1 MILGSFSRAI
11 ASLAREHFFSGQ
23 VGTPPAKRVRRAR
36 KDNSND
42 VVMTVRKFSDRAADF
57 VRGAAEGV
65 VLYQC
70 AWKHGGYNS
79 ADYGLHITIPEF
91 LATRAEDGYPATL
104 AGLWE
109 AGMKLVFTGAKFG
122 IA

>member
-1 MILGSFSRAI
+1 MILGSFSRSI

-91 LATRAEDGYPATL
+91 LATKAEDGYPATL
-104 AGLWE
+104 AGLRE

>member
-1 MILGSFSRAI
+1 
-11 ASLAREHFFSGQ
+11 
-23 VGTPPAKRVRRAR
+23 
-36 KDNSND
+36 
-42 VVMTVRKFSDRAADF
+42 MTVRKFSDRAADF
-57 VRGAAEGV
+57 VRGAADGV

-91 LATRAEDGYPATL
+91 LATKAEDGYPATL
-104 AGLWE
+104 AGLTE

-122 IA
+122 IAYDKALVVVRKGSSRVFVFMRTRGGVGW